1 MRVLAFE
8 DSFDIEALLSSG
20 GVNLE
25 HINLLQKWTTDDALE
40 IISDFSPDIL
50 LFDYYIPPYTGLE
63 VLKSLNLA
71 VKAGRVLRPQFI
83 VAISSEAGA
92 NRQMSQIGADFA
104 IIKFDLATLPLW
116 STEV

>member
-8 DSFDIEALLSSG
+8 DSFDIEAMLSSG

-50 LFDYYIPPYTGLE
+50 LFDYFIPPYTGLE

-83 VAISSEAGA
+83 VAMSSEAGA
-92 NRQMSQIGADFA
+92 NQQMSQIGADFA
-104 IIKFDLATLPLW
+104 IIKFNLATLSLW
-116 STEV
+116 SKEF